1 MNTPTLVVG
10 VLAAIVGAWIVAK
23 LASKGFRAAAITI
36 IVVTCLAFAVV
47 GILK

>member
-10 VLAAIVGAWIVAK
+10 VLAAIAGAWIVAK

-36 IVVTCLAFAVV
+36 IVVVCLAAAIASIV
-47 GILK
+47 K